1 MDKLNY
7 PHLYSQPKIDNYDD
21 LQKEYMKHA
30 QIKDYYKKIDYSTPI
45 KEIEPLAPLD
55 SNFFSKNPSLIE
67 SKQQQPP
74 QYINNYSREKELEK
88 ERNRQKQLEYQN
100 FLKQQ
105 IEDKKRRKQQ
115 EEASRRQEELKYEQ
129 KFNMQL
135 HQNQMRNSNGANNKL
150 NKETKM
156 EAMKELLNDHP
167 NLEGILK
174 KINLPNTQSTSNPT
188 NELIKSNNNMIPSNE
203 RLNVNV
209 SNQLYSNINDYNDIN
224 VNKSYYTNPNI
235 NINQQLPRD
244 NNNNNNNDYSMYYN
258 NEHNNNIHQLR
269 TPQHQQQQK
278 QYIQSPQRMNY
289 SSPNVLNDIAL
300 AQQMNNI
307 NMGSIPLTNV
317 SMSNNNICRISNN
330 MLEQQHQSQYNRPT
344 TPIYNNNCAIPSVA
358 MSSPNVNISAMM
370 NNVNNGYNTN
380 VSSANY
386 YQPVQPPQ
394 MSNPYQ
400 YPQILDKM
408 LDFVLQEQ
416 VKIINDYKE
425 TIEQLKNERDQ
436 AIYLNRANE
445 EKIQAL
451 QRIQDKQAMIENKF
465 GYSPFDQQ
473 YQDTLEEKLNHMME
487 RSDVNMNMNIKK
499 NNNNSNNDIMDYN
512 GQHPGIINYKSKYE
526 ERFEQTGD
534 NFKGS
539 LMGSTKF
546 VKQTGQKK
554 LLETWINDDE
564 VNMNLDEEFKYHN
577 NNNNNVNA
585 KYNMYNNNSKFHS
598 NNNNN
603 YHNVNN
609 IPTNVNINDISE
621 IVKKDNKSDSGDDD
635 VNNNYIDDL
644 NINKS
649 IQQEL
654 KPKQNVNVNV
664 IKNKI
669 MLNKDNNVDNYNI
682 DDNVNI
688 DEHNQHNDNNI
699 KLNNNNNN
707 NGKSDNFVI
716 ENNNNDNNQFNI
728 EQQDQSD
735 KDDDLCI
742 ISKHSLNRSDNKP
755 KDNGYITSSDEG
767 DEDEDDKHNESIKG
781 ELIINNNNVTH
792 TKDNEEQIPEVID
805 NQQDDI
811 NEVKQNTK
819 HIAVNRS
826 NMIMGEFNNVNN
838 NSNFYGPIRLSNNS
852 EHKNEDDEE
861 DIPIEIETENDN
873 TEDHYQIPLNNSI
886 NKINQSDNDGGVNN
900 NNTYKS
906 NNESTINSRI
916 ILLPREQIHTDS
928 IRRNPF
934 TFANTLKQK
943 LNQNESNI
951 NNTNNNINTD
961 NINTTL
967 PNNNNNNSNLH
978 NISTIKNNNN
988 NNDIFLDED
997 DIEEDAPHFHNPK
1010 EQSQIISQNDP
1021 QNNNNNSLQQSQ
1033 NKSNAE
1039 LLKRMTYFDDDDD
1052 SGTLEPS
1059 SKLIKSNAR
1068 FSNKVRYPRGVT
1080 SKDINNLNSIF
1091 DKFKKKKQD
1100 QRTSQDDYE
1109 QSLNSFSKLNATLDN
1124 NNPNNTNIINNNID
1138 NNDNNGSLMNESLN
1152 TFNNN
1157 LNENNYY
1164 NFKEDDEILQKV
1176 NKLTKV
1182 AIDEIGQSQLSV
1194 FKNPNEK
1201 HPH

>member
-7 PHLYSQPKIDNYDD
+7 PHLFSQPKIDNYED

-30 QIKDYYKKIDYSTPI
+30 QIKDYYKNIDYSTPI

-55 SNFFSKNPSLIE
+55 SNFFSKNISL
-67 SKQQQPP
+67 SDTKQQPL
-74 QYINNYSREKELEK
+74 QYMNNYSREKELEK

-100 FLKQQ
+100 FLNQQ

-135 HQNQMRNSNGANNKL
+135 HQNQMRYSNGANNKL

-156 EAMKELLNDHP
+156 EAMKELINDHP

-174 KINLPNTQSTSNPT
+174 KINLPNAQSNIT
-188 NELIKSNNNMIPSNE
+188 NDLIKSNNMLPNNE
-203 RLNVNV
+203 RLNV
-209 SNQLYSNINDYNDIN
+209 SNQLYNNINDYNDIN

-235 NINQQLPRD
+235 NQQFPRD
-244 NNNNNNNDYSMYYN
+244 NNTNNDYSMYYN
-258 NEHNNNIHQLR
+258 NEHNNNNNNIHQSR
-269 TPQHQQQQK
+269 TQQQ
-278 QYIQSPQRMNY
+278 QYIQSPHRMNY
-289 SSPNVLNDIAL
+289 SSPNVLNDIAQ

-307 NMGSIPLTNV
+307 NMGGIPLTNV
-317 SMSNNNICRISNN
+317 SMSNNNICRMSNN
-330 MLEQQHQSQYNRPT
+330 MMEQQPHQSQYNRPT
-344 TPIYNNNCAIPSVA
+344 TPIYNANPSNNCGIPSVA

-370 NNVNNGYNTN
+370 NNVNNGFNNN
-380 VSSANY
+380 VSSTNAY
-386 YQPVQPPQ
+386 YQPVQHPQ
-394 MSNPYQ
+394 MNNPYQ

-487 RSDVNMNMNIKK
+487 RSDVNMNMKK
-499 NNNNSNNDIMDYN
+499 NNSNNDIDYN
-512 GQHPGIINYKSKYE
+512 GQHPGINYKSKYE
-526 ERFEQTGD
+526 ERFEQTAD

-577 NNNNNVNA
+577 NNNNGV
-585 KYNMYNNNSKFHS
+585 KYNNNNKFHS
-598 NNNNN
+598 NQNN

-609 IPTNVNINDISE
+609 VQHTSLHTNVNINDISE
-621 IVKKDNKSDSGDDD
+621 IIKKDNKSDSGDDD
-635 VNNNYIDDL
+635 VNNNYIQDL

-649 IQQEL
+649 VQQEL
-654 KPKQNVNVNV
+654 KPKQNINVN
-664 IKNKI
+664 KNKI
-669 MLNKDNNVDNYNI
+669 MLNKDNNVDNYNHNI
-682 DDNVNI
+682 DDNNDNVNI
-688 DEHNQHNDNNI
+688 EEHKHSIIHHDIKVND
-699 KLNNNNNN
+699 N
-707 NGKSDNFVI
+707 NGKSDNFII
-716 ENNNNDNNQFNI
+716 ENNNNENQFNI

-742 ISKHSLNRSDNKP
+742 ISKHSLNRSDNKQ
-755 KDNGYITSSDEG
+755 KDNGYITSSDDGDG
-767 DEDEDDKHNESIKG
+767 DEENKHNESIKG
-781 ELIINNNNVTH
+781 ELIINNNNNNVTH

-805 NQQDDI
+805 NQQLDI
-811 NEVKQNTK
+811 NEVKNDAK
-819 HIAVNRS
+819 HINVNRS
-826 NMIMGEFNNVNN
+826 NMIMGEFNNVHN

-873 TEDHYQIPLNNSI
+873 TEDHYQIPSH
-886 NKINQSDNDGGVNN
+886 NQSDNGNN

-943 LNQNESNI
+943 LNQNESNL
-951 NNTNNNINTD
+951 NNTNNNNNTILPTND
-961 NINTTL
+961 N
-967 PNNNNNNSNLH
+967 NNNNNNSNLH

-988 NNDIFLDED
+988 NDIFLDED
-997 DIEEDAPHFHNPK
+997 DIEEEAPHFHNPK

-1021 QNNNNNSLQQSQ
+1021 QNDLLQQSQ

-1039 LLKRMTYFDDDDD
+1039 LLKRMTYFDDDD

-1109 QSLNSFSKLNATLDN
+1109 QSLNSFSKLNGTIDKNNSFTNDN
-1124 NNPNNTNIINNNID
+1124 
-1138 NNDNNGSLMNESLN
+1138 NNGSLMNESLN

-1157 LNENNYY
+1157 LNENNYF
-1164 NFKEDDEILQKV
+1164 NFKEDDKILQKV

-1194 FKNPNEK
+1194 FKTPK
-1201 HPH
+1201 